1 MADAAACVALDKA
14 WPKGYY
20 RLGAALMAVA
30 EWPQAVAALETGAAL
45 APGNK
50 DMVQRLN
57 EARRWSE
64 DERERTVVQV
74 AGGAAHASPRL
85 LNSGTIQGQGHTC

>member
-1 MADAAACVALDKA
+1 MSEGKPLV
-14 WPKGYY
+14 
-20 RLGAALMAVA
+20 
-30 EWPQAVAALETGAAL
+30 
-45 APGNK
+45 PGNK

-74 AGGAAHASPRL
+74 AGRACHVSPRL
-85 LNSGTIQGQGHTC
+85 LNCGTIEGQGQTCLS